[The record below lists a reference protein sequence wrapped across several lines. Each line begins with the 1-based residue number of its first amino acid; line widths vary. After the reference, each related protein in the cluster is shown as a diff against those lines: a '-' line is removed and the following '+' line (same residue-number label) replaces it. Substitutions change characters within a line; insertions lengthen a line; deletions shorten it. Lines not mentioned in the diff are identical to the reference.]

1 MDLSGQRVLAYLQ
14 EDNTQRVLFRV
25 RPLLSPQGLIA
36 AEDIAAYRDHGYLRV
51 APDRQEQ
58 HTFKERMRELGTL
71 CVLDLQDAAQGKVRP
86 NRNYAPNRGENN
98 RYIVYSDA
106 IKALPQDMVYEVVA
120 KEEARHAPLTP
131 RYYVRSGGFINGP
144 FTLTGEEVE
153 GASQTL
159 PPDCDRLFLVAM
171 PDNQH
176 RLFYWPQAPEAPG
189 RECAAGGE
197 SRRTP
202 PEPVGAARSL
212 ADLFFRRRQ
221 PLPMS
226 HDSLRQAAAAAC
238 DALHQ
243 AGFQCDEDQAAH
255 LLMMCLLFPRL
266 QLSSPCVADAVT
278 AGETMAGLLNL
289 KALMTLSGEVPPG
302 SAERLVLSPQ
312 ASITAEVRR
321 QVIVSQAHSAALQ
334 NAAAYALSPWPVV
347 SVEAAEG
354 WLLEA
359 PVTSALNLDQ
369 LKQQIRQHPGA
380 LSAAATDELNT
391 WQRRLAALDA
401 PLPLALRRDISYYLR
416 HAGAL
421 LPDEET
427 ALGFAAAAFVLPY
440 ALSKGVT
447 ADALSELFSGRPE
460 VLRLL

>member
-1 MDLSGQRVLAYLQ
+1 
-14 EDNTQRVLFRV
+14 
-25 RPLLSPQGLIA
+25 
-36 AEDIAAYRDHGYLRV
+36 
-51 APDRQEQ
+51 
-58 HTFKERMRELGTL
+58 
-71 CVLDLQDAAQGKVRP
+71 
-86 NRNYAPNRGENN
+86 
-98 RYIVYSDA
+98 
-106 IKALPQDMVYEVVA
+106 
-120 KEEARHAPLTP
+120 
-131 RYYVRSGGFINGP
+131 
-144 FTLTGEEVE
+144 
-153 GASQTL
+153 
-159 PPDCDRLFLVAM
+159 
-171 PDNQH
+171 
-176 RLFYWPQAPEAPG
+176 
-189 RECAAGGE
+189 
-197 SRRTP
+197 
-202 PEPVGAARSL
+202 
-212 ADLFFRRRQ
+212 
-221 PLPMS
+221 
-226 HDSLRQAAAAAC
+226 
-238 DALHQ
+238 
-243 AGFQCDEDQAAH
+243 
-255 LLMMCLLFPRL
+255 
-266 QLSSPCVADAVT
+266 
-278 AGETMAGLLNL
+278 
-289 KALMTLSGEVPPG
+289 MTLSGEVPPG